1 MIFKFKITEMMY
13 IPIIKDGIR
22 VIVDHPAIQNPQWLN
37 YTLQLIPK
45 QVLNMSEFNWTCE
58 KRKIMAY
65 FLFKSYKPLVINEY
79 SYRRHR
85 PKYSCTREFLACTY
99 LYVVVV
105 CHIVIVYAV
114 STRCARARAR
124 HRLITELVSSH
135 EYENAGPAN
144 NLKHVSSANYSLISE
159 YMCMRD
165 WT

>member
-1 MIFKFKITEMMY
+1 MESEF
-13 IPIIKDGIR
+13 
-22 VIVDHPAIQNPQWLN
+22 IVDRPAIQNSQWLN

-45 QVLNMSEFNWTCE
+45 QVLNMTEFNWTCE

-159 YMCMRD
+159 YMCMRN